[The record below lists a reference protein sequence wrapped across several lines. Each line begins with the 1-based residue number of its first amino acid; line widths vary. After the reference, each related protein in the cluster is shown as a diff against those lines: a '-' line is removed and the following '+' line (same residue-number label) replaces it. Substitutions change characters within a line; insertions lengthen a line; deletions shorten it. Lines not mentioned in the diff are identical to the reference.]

1 MSIIHDALKKAQEQR
16 KQNTTGVPYSSS
28 LSPEAKKKPR
38 IALIAAV
45 LVFAIAVIAYL
56 YIPAFHRPKVP
67 VPAGQAKPAASPP
80 KAVAQAKPEQGTDK
94 KEAAPQKE
102 QSLDSG
108 TRRNDVKT
116 PLQKDAAAVP
126 AAATSEAKPGHKQ
139 SGAIKEGPT
148 APAVPAR
155 PGQASITEG
164 QQAAVKA
171 PGKQKAAAGAYQ
183 RVREEPAEESPIRRT
198 VARRTEDERI
208 NAQYNEALSAMNSG
222 QLREA
227 QRIFLGIL
235 ARKPDHVESLNNM
248 GVISASRGNKREAIT
263 YFKRILEYRANYPK
277 AYNNIGL
284 ILMSDGDVQLAEEY
298 FRKAISLE
306 PESLEPYINLCALLR
321 GQKKFQEAAKVL
333 DVPIKRN
340 IKDAMLFLS
349 YAVVKDNL
357 GQSEEAIKYYR
368 QYLGLARPSETRN
381 GVVERLRYLENKG
394 K

>member
-56 YIPAFHRPKVP
+56 YIPAFHKPKVP
-67 VPAGQAKPAASPP
+67 VPAGQAKQAASPP

-94 KEAAPQKE
+94 KEAA
-102 QSLDSG
+102 
-108 TRRNDVKT
+108 
-116 PLQKDAAAVP
+116 AVP
-126 AAATSEAKPGHKQ
+126 AAVKTEAKPEQKQ
-139 SGAIKEGPT
+139 SGTIKEGPT
-148 APAVPAR
+148 APAVPVK
-155 PGQASITEG
+155 PGQASVTEG
-164 QQAAVKA
+164 RQAEVKA

-183 RVREEPAEESPIRRT
+183 RVREEPAEEPPIRRT

-208 NAQYNEALSAMNSG
+208 NSQYNEALSAMNSG

-248 GVISASRGNKREAIT
+248 GVISASLGNKREAIT
-263 YFKRILEYRANYPK
+263 YFKRVLEYRANYPK

-284 ILMSDGDVQLAEEY
+284 ILMSDGDAQLAEEY
-298 FRKAISLE
+298 FRKAVSLE

-321 GQKKFQEAAKVL
+321 GQKKFQEAVKVL
-333 DVPIKRN
+333 DVPIKKN

-357 GQSEEAIKYYR
+357 GQFEEAIKYYR

>member
-16 KQNTTGVPYSSS
+16 KQNTAGVPYSSS

-80 KAVAQAKPEQGTDK
+80 KVVAQAKPEQGTDK
-94 KEAAPQKE
+94 IGTAPQKE
-102 QSLDSG
+102 QALDPG
-108 TRRNDVKT
+108 LRRNDVKT
-116 PLQKDAAAVP
+116 PLQKDAAP
-126 AAATSEAKPGHKQ
+126 EKTETKPEQKQ

-155 PGQASITEG
+155 PGQVSITEG
-164 QQAAVKA
+164 RQATVKA

-183 RVREEPAEESPIRRT
+183 RVREEPAEESTIRRT

>member
-16 KQNTTGVPYSSS
+16 KQNTAGVPYNSS

-94 KEAAPQKE
+94 IGTAPQKD
-102 QSLDSG
+102 QAPDPGL
-108 TRRNDVKT
+108 RRNDIKT
-116 PLQKDAAAVP
+116 PLQKDAAAAP
-126 AAATSEAKPGHKQ
+126 AAAKTETKPEQKQ
-139 SGAIKEGPT
+139 SGAIKEG
-148 APAVPAR
+148 
-155 PGQASITEG
+155 
-164 QQAAVKA
+164 QAAVKA

-368 QYLGLARPSETRN
+368 QYLGLAKPSETRK
-381 GVVERLRYLENKG
+381 GVVERLKYLEEKA
-394 K
+394 KK